1 MDLERLKID
10 RKPRARRPR
19 GAFGRLVPWLLL
31 LGLLALGWT
40 LRAPLQRRI
49 DAFRLLEVR
58 AYAVEESNAAT
69 AGAIRGTAANGY
81 VVAARRAALSA
92 DTPGRVVALHVT
104 EGSRVRAGEVV
115 AELYAAEY
123 EAAVR
128 RAEADLASAQAEVA
142 RAQAEFESARA
153 ELEPLRGAVASAQA
167 EQLSAAAES
176 EWDRLEQARIERLVG
191 ERVFSERE
199 LDRARTSALGSA
211 AREQAAEQAI
221 ANARAAVASGESR
234 ALASER
240 ALEVARAQL
249 EAQRAALELARAT
262 LDKTYVRAPF
272 DGIVVLKDAEVGEV
286 VSPNSQSGSNA
297 RGSIVTMVD
306 LDSLEVQA
314 EVPET
319 SIKSVRPA
327 GRATIFL
334 DAFPER
340 AYAGRIDRIW
350 PTANRQKATIEVRV
364 AFEQPD
370 ERLRPEMG
378 VRVVFEPED
387 AASQPQPPALRG
399 LIVPDAALVQLDG
412 RWGVFRLERNV
423 ARFQAVELGE
433 RRSGRTIVKSGLA
446 HGDRV
451 VLDPPPELED
461 GERVRLQSSS

>member
-1 MDLERLKID
+1 LDLERLKID
-10 RKPRARRPR
+10 RKPRARRRR
-19 GAFGRLVPWLLL
+19 GTFGRFAPWLLL
-31 LGLLALGWT
+31 VGLLALAWF
-40 LRAPLQRRI
+40 LRAPLLRRI
-49 DAFRLLEVR
+49 DAIRLIEVR
-58 AYAVEESNAAT
+58 AYAVEESNPAT

-92 DTPGRVVALHVT
+92 DTPGRIVALHVT
-104 EGSRVRAGEVV
+104 EGSRVRAGDVV

-128 RAEADLASAQAEVA
+128 RAQADLESARAEIA
-142 RAQAEFESARA
+142 RAQAELESARA

-167 EQLSAAAES
+167 EQLAAAS
-176 EWDRLEQARIERLVG
+176 EHEWNRLEQGRIELLVSQ
-191 ERVFSERE
+191 RVFSERE
-199 LDRARTSALGSA
+199 LDRARTSALASA
-211 AREQAAEQAI
+211 AREQAAQQAI
-221 ANARAAVASGESR
+221 ENARAAVASGESR

-240 ALEVARAQL
+240 ALEVARARL
-249 EAQRAALELARAT
+249 ESQRAALELARAT

-319 SIKSVRPA
+319 NIKSVRLE

-340 AYAGRIDRIW
+340 AYAGRIDRVW

-387 AASQPQPPALRG
+387 AQSQPQQPALRG
-399 LIVPDAALVQLDG
+399 LIVPESALVQLEG
-412 RWGVFRLERNV
+412 RWGVFRLERDV

-433 RRSGRTIVKSGLA
+433 RRSGRVIVKGGLA
-446 HGDRV
+446 SGDRV
-451 VLDPPPELED
+451 VLSPPPELGD
-461 GERVRLQSSS
+461 GERVRVQSSF

>member
-19 GAFGRLVPWLLL
+19 GAFGRLAPWLVLLALL
-31 LGLLALGWT
+31 LLGWT
-40 LRAPLQRRI
+40 LRAPLLRRI

-58 AYAVEESNAAT
+58 AYAVEESNAAS

-123 EAAVR
+123 EAAVH
-128 RAEADLASAQAEVA
+128 RAQADLASAQAELA
-142 RAQAEFESARA
+142 RAQAELDSVRA

-167 EQLSAAAES
+167 EQRAAAAES
-176 EWDRLEQARIERLVG
+176 EWDRLEQGRIALLVEG
-191 ERVFSERE
+191 RVFSERE
-199 LDRARTSALGSA
+199 LDRARTSALGSL
-211 AREQAAEQAI
+211 AREQAAQQAI
-221 ANARAAVASGESR
+221 SNAQAAVASGESR

-240 ALEVARAQL
+240 ALEVARAQV

-286 VSPNSQSGSNA
+286 VSPNSQGGSNA

-319 SIKSVRPA
+319 SIKSVRPQ
-327 GRATIFL
+327 GRASIFL
-334 DAFPER
+334 DAHPET

-364 AFEQPD
+364 AFEAPD

-378 VRVVFEPED
+378 VRVVFEPEE
-387 AASQPQPPALRG
+387 AEAQTQPAVLSG
-399 LIVPDAALVQLDG
+399 LVVPESTLVQLDG
-412 RWGVFRLERNV
+412 RWGVFRLDRDL
-423 ARFQAVELGE
+423 ARFQVLELGE
-433 RRSGRTIVKSGLA
+433 RRSGRVLVRGGLA
-446 HGDRV
+446 SGDRI
-451 VLDPPPELED
+451 VLDPPPELGD
-461 GERVRLQSSS
+461 GERVRVLR